1 MHPLL
6 RALAP
11 IPAIVAI
18 MTALAPGWGAP
29 PAGNSLAAVFA
40 LMDEAA
46 AKFKGLQADMQE
58 LSHTAVINEDSI
70 SAGTITVKRPKP
82 YDIRALIDFQP
93 PNPRKVMISGVK
105 VDIYYPGINTVQE
118 YNMGKSRSLVEQVML
133 LGFGS
138 NSRDLESAYSSRLGG
153 PETVA
158 GQKATR
164 IELIPKSPDV
174 LAHLKRVDL
183 WISDT
188 MGIAVQQKLFETGG
202 DYLLATYTNI
212 KLRPNLPDSAVK
224 LDLPKSVKRE
234 YPQKP

>member
-1 MHPLL
+1 MIARVPV
-6 RALAP
+6 
-11 IPAIVAI
+11 PAIFAVFA
-18 MTALAPGWGAP
+18 MLAPGWGAP
-29 PAGNSLAAVFA
+29 AADSSLAATLA
-40 LMDEAA
+40 RMDEAA
-46 AKFKGLQADMQE
+46 GKFKGLQADVQKVA
-58 LSHTAVINEDSI
+58 HTAVINEDSTD
-70 SAGTITVKRPKP
+70 AGTIVVKRPNP
-82 YDIRALIDFQP
+82 HDIRVLIDFKT
-93 PNPRKVMISGVK
+93 PNPKQVMIAGVK
-105 VDIYYPGINTVQE
+105 AAFYYPRINTVQE
-118 YNMGKSRSLVEQVML
+118 YNLGKSRSLVEQFML

-138 NSRDLESAYSSRLGG
+138 NSQDLESAYSIRLGG

-158 GQKATR
+158 GQQTTR
-164 IELIPKSPDV
+164 LELIPKSPDV

-188 MGIAVQQKLFETGG
+188 MGIAVQQKLYETGG

>member
-1 MHPLL
+1 MIKGAIFAIFATM
-6 RALAP
+6 AL
-11 IPAIVAI
+11 
-18 MTALAPGWGAP
+18 GWGAP
-29 PAGNSLAAVFA
+29 AADSPVAATLAR
-40 LMDEAA
+40 MDEAA
-46 AKFKGLQADMQE
+46 AQFKGLQADVQKI
-58 LSHTAVINEDSI
+58 SHTAVMNEDSVD
-70 SAGTITVKRPKP
+70 AGTIVLKRPKP
-82 YDIRALIDFQP
+82 NDIRVLFDFKP
-93 PNPRKVMISGVK
+93 PNPKQVLIAGIK

-118 YNMGKSRSLVEQVML
+118 YNLGKSRSLVEQFML

-138 NSRDLESAYSSRLGG
+138 NSKDLESAYSIRLGG

-164 IELIPKSPDV
+164 LELIPKSPDV

-183 WISDT
+183 WISDA
-188 MGIAVQQKLFETGG
+188 MGIAVQQKLYEPGG